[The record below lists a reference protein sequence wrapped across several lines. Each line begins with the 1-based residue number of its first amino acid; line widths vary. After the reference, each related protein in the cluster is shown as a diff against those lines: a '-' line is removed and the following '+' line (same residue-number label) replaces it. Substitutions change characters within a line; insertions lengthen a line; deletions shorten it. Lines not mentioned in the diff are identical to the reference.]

1 MSKKHKHEE
10 EVKEEAPEQAA
21 APADETAQEDYL
33 EQLVRLKAEF
43 ENYRKRIER
52 ERPLLIDL
60 GKEKVIEKFLPLYD
74 VMLKAQAE
82 INKKG
87 ANVDTLKSGLEMVFK
102 EMQRIFAAEGIKP
115 IDCIGTDC
123 NYELHDV
130 LTTLPSDKK
139 NDGKV
144 VEEVQKGFTLNG
156 KVLRH
161 SKVCVGKC
169 PEEAE
174 EQAEEKEK
182 KDEGK
187 EAE

>member
-1 MSKKHKHEE
+1 MSKKHKKE
-10 EVKEEAPEQAA
+10 EVEQEEVVQESEPQ
-21 APADETAQEDYL
+21 ETKEDYY
-33 EQLVRLKAEF
+33 EQLIRLKAEF

-102 EMQRIFAAEGIKP
+102 EMQRIFEAEGIKP
-115 IDCIGTDC
+115 IDCIGQDC

-130 LTTLPSDKK
+130 LTTLPADKESE
-139 NDGKV
+139 GKV

-169 PEEAE
+169 PE
-174 EQAEEKEK
+174 AEEKTEK
-182 KDEGK
+182 EEAGK
-187 EAE
+187 EE